1 MNSINTNTIESLKLN
16 IYNQVVNAVMQID
29 KNSSL
34 DTLLQEANNNLD
46 VAIYYLSLVLERNVQ
61 DEDSAKEEHIFYC
74 VQLAKLKE
82 VIM

>member
-1 MNSINTNTIESLKLN
+1 MNNTIESITLN
-16 IYNQVVNAVMQID
+16 IYNQIVTAIIKVD